1 MCGDRTGKSDL
12 THVLTEEQLNIDE
25 AEDKHKAWMEQRV
38 MNLIATW
45 YGKAKLSVE
54 QEVN

>member
-38 MNLIATW
+38 MNLIAT
-45 YGKAKLSVE
+45 
-54 QEVN
+54 